1 MPYSG
6 FIIISMVT
14 EDSFMKCLG
23 NRIKNAR
30 LSAGL
35 TQEKVAELVGVSR
48 AAISRWELGEIEPK
62 IEHLATLSKALGI
75 STDHLLGT
83 EESGKKWELDI
94 SEEAFYALEKFIG
107 EIRK

>member
-1 MPYSG
+1 
-6 FIIISMVT
+6 MVSD
-14 EDSFMKCLG
+14 EGFMKRLG

-62 IEHLATLSKALGI
+62 IEHLVALSDSLGI
-75 STDHLLGT
+75 SVDHLLGIDPK
-83 EESGKKWELDI
+83 SGKWDLDI

-107 EIRK
+107 EVRKK